1 MKGRTGSLLVTVA
14 ALALFLMARA
24 QTLPA
29 AGTDPLA
36 ASAATPAPS
45 DSQLAFEQAF
55 IRLQQQ
61 VEAAL
66 NSIEQMRTD
75 AEKAARKNDE
85 AIAARLA
92 AIEKDLTR
100 QRDREVDSLRAT
112 HQFTLLVVGGLAL
125 LGLVGM
131 GIMGVALLRA
141 TQRLSEASA
150 VFAGLPGLAGP
161 GAAGGAA
168 LPAGGS
174 ESPAHSSPL
183 LAMINRL
190 EKRVGRLQD
199 AADKNGAAVRPADNG
214 APLPAPPEPPSEVGT
229 LMGMGNSHLS
239 LEQYNEALACF
250 EGVLELDP
258 NHVDALVK
266 KGKALEKLL
275 RLPEAL
281 EAYDRALA
289 IDDTLTIAYLGKGGV
304 FNRME
309 RFDDALACYEKAL
322 KTQER
327 ARAEAA

>member
-1 MKGRTGSLLVTVA
+1 
-14 ALALFLMARA
+14 
-24 QTLPA
+24 
-29 AGTDPLA
+29 
-36 ASAATPAPS
+36 
-45 DSQLAFEQAF
+45 
-55 IRLQQQ
+55 
-61 VEAAL
+61 
-66 NSIEQMRTD
+66 
-75 AEKAARKNDE
+75 
-85 AIAARLA
+85 
-92 AIEKDLTR
+92 
-100 QRDREVDSLRAT
+100 VDSLRDT
-112 HQFTLLVVGGLAL
+112 HQFTLAVVGGLAL

-150 VFAGLPGLAGP
+150 VFTGLPGLSAAPAG
-161 GAAGGAA
+161 AAA
-168 LPAGGS
+168 LPHAGG
-174 ESPAHSSPL
+174 EAPAPASPL
-183 LAMINRL
+183 LAMIGRL
-190 EKRVGRLQD
+190 EKRVGHLQD
-199 AADKNGAAVRPADNG
+199 TAGKNGGAHLPANTGEG
-214 APLPAPPEPPSEVGT
+214 APAPSGSLAEAGT

-239 LEQYNEALACF
+239 LEQFNEALACF

-309 RFDDALACYEKAL
+309 RFDEALACYEKAL